1 MAINFGNKTVSV
13 SYNGCDPLEKNTYT
27 LTLSGSAE
35 VNGDHYCTIQFWKTG
50 SRGIEWWYNDVII
63 EQSQG
68 FLFTNAGETYELKAR
83 LTQGYAE
90 RDGAGEVLAPMNYT
104 VTAIYAPA
112 WANGY
117 GTITPTPAITASCG
131 AILNIAYRQ
140 CGTGGVMTMDDAA
153 LQTMT
158 EYAVANSYITSI
170 SASIRN
176 INTNA
181 VRSAV
186 FTAPTSS
193 YSIRTCGLL
202 GGTACSMTICT
213 NLHRQIQPPTSAEV
227 IDSATIAYNI
237 TGGGSGSISCYRQP
251 TPGQARLTVKPSYYP
266 YADAVLTSGGSGH
279 PDGMVDT
286 MNGISNSS
294 GVSDGAEFFTP
305 NVSVP
310 YINVPQTFTTTAGPT
325 LHPNIRGTVVLRADK
340 SINPTL
346 VTTNLYEVTLGGT
359 HNLREFL
366 GLTNVSFSISGY
378 IRGRKH
384 QSANSC
390 VPTYDTAISVTITI
404 LSIGGVSTASDQWI
418 SGNSAF
424 NLVYSTGGKYDSM
437 GSIGV
442 RIIWITAGG
451 ILSVRVRNSFA
462 YSY

>member
-1 MAINFGNKTVSV
+1 
-13 SYNGCDPLEKNTYT
+13 
-27 LTLSGSAE
+27 
-35 VNGDHYCTIQFWKTG
+35 
-50 SRGIEWWYNDVII
+50 
-63 EQSQG
+63 
-68 FLFTNAGETYELKAR
+68 
-83 LTQGYAE
+83 
-90 RDGAGEVLAPMNYT
+90 
-104 VTAIYAPA
+104 
-112 WANGY
+112 
-117 GTITPTPAITASCG
+117 
-131 AILNIAYRQ
+131 
-140 CGTGGVMTMDDAA
+140 
-153 LQTMT
+153 
-158 EYAVANSYITSI
+158 
-170 SASIRN
+170 
-176 INTNA
+176 
-181 VRSAV
+181 
-186 FTAPTSS
+186 
-193 YSIRTCGLL
+193 
-202 GGTACSMTICT
+202 
-213 NLHRQIQPPTSAEV
+213 
-227 IDSATIAYNI
+227 
-237 TGGGSGSISCYRQP
+237 
-251 TPGQARLTVKPSYYP
+251 
-266 YADAVLTSGGSGH
+266 
-279 PDGMVDT
+279 